1 MVTYITVPRSKRAA
15 NNKWDKENMKIV
27 ACKLRKEHAEQFKQ
41 YAKDNGTTPNALL
54 KAYVLKTIGKSDLD
68 IPEKEQ
74 E

>member
-1 MVTYITVPRSKRAA
+1 
-15 NNKWDKENMKIV
+15 MKIV

-54 KAYVLKTIGKSDLD
+54 KSYVLKTIGKSNLD
-68 IPEKEQ
+68 ILEKEQ